1 MCICLLLPLIYVMFK
16 TVYFIY
22 IYFMKDC
29 NVYEINTIAN
39 VHGIV
44 TFEIRS
50 VFL

>member
-22 IYFMKDC
+22 FLKDC
-29 NVYEINTIAN
+29 NVYEIITIAN